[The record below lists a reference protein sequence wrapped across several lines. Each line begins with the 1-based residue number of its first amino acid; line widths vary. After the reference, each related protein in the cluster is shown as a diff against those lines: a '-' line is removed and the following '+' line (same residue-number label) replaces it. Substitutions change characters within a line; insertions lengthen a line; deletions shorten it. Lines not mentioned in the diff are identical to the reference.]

1 MLFQGGKKRGWW
13 FYCSCLWSLIC
24 CWTWQM
30 TCSILIVGVW
40 WQCTHWL
47 QFLCCWV
54 TKSEN
59 IQIVSKC
66 WIMANRG

>member
-1 MLFQGGKKRGWW
+1 
-13 FYCSCLWSLIC
+13 
-24 CWTWQM
+24 
-30 TCSILIVGVW
+30 
-40 WQCTHWL
+40 
-47 QFLCCWV
+47 LCCWV